1 MGEAGATARSE
12 KGSSEAG
19 AVLAIS
25 GVSRSCCGV
34 AALRGVDFEIR
45 EGTLTGLIGP
55 NGAGKST
62 LFNIVSGQFAPD
74 SGTVTFAG
82 REITGK
88 KPHRIV
94 REGLIRTFQLA
105 RGFPKLSVFQHLMLY
120 GPRQAGE
127 SLWAATVYSAAAR
140 HREQELAERAWA
152 TARRL

>member
-1 MGEAGATARSE
+1 MDKDGVIVRSGDSPTEAGALLTVSSVTRSFY
-12 KGSSEAG
+12 
-19 AVLAIS
+19 
-25 GVSRSCCGV
+25 GV

-62 LFNIVSGQFAPD
+62 LFNIVSGQYAPD
-74 SGTVTFAG
+74 EGTVTFAG

-94 REGLIRTFQLA
+94 HRGLIRPFQLA
-105 RGFPKLSVFQHLMLY
+105 RGFPKLTVFQHLMLY

-127 SLWAATVYSAAAR
+127 SFWAAIVC
-140 HREQELAERAWA
+140 
-152 TARRL
+152 TA